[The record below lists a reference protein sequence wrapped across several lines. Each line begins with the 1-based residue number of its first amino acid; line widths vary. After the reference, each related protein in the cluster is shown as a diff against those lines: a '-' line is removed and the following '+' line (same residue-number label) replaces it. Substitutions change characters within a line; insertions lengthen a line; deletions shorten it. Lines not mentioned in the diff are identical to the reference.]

1 MVRISGTF
9 FSFIARVSSFL
20 PVIIAAQR
28 CADGC
33 IISTS
38 GAIVYDCKNIVAK
51 NL

>member
-33 IISTS
+33 ISMS
-38 GAIVYDCKNIVAK
+38 GVIVYDCKNIVAK

>member
-1 MVRISGTF
+1 MVIITGAL
-9 FSFIARVSSFL
+9 FSFIVLVSSFL

-38 GAIVYDCKNIVAK
+38 GAIVCDCKNIVAK